1 MTETICHAF
10 FMLGKALPLPVVP
23 AGLLGWSAGGRV
35 RNEIRLPAVVPAG
48 LSGWSVG
55 GRVRNETRL
64 PGVVLTG
71 LLGCRRAVG

>member
-35 RNEIRLPAVVPAG
+35 RNEIRFPAVVSAGLLGMPAGGGVRNEIWLPAVVSAG
-48 LSGWSVG
+48 L
-55 GRVRNETRL
+55 
-64 PGVVLTG
+64 PG
-71 LLGCRRAVG
+71 